1 VHHANTTLLTFTK
14 KKPNQG
20 KKRATKYQLMMQKMH
35 IKGKS
40 QGQIK
45 SQDQDTWVEKHLPCC
60 NITEKLNE
68 NLGCSN

>member
-1 VHHANTTLLTFTK
+1 
-14 KKPNQG
+14 
-20 KKRATKYQLMMQKMH
+20 MMQKMH

-60 NITEKLNE
+60 NITKKLNE